1 MLVQQ
6 TIDGMFR
13 LKLHAMARAL
23 DRQRETPGVMDLS
36 FEDRLALLVDAE
48 LNARDA
54 RKHARLLK
62 TARLKVQASAEDIDF
77 RAQRGLEKRVVASLL
92 LCDWI
97 EKGRNLLLTGP
108 TGVGKTWL
116 ACAFAMEAIRHG
128 LPAMYRRMPLLL
140 EDLEIA
146 RADGSLRRMR
156 NQLGRMRLLII
167 DDWGIVPLKAQGRQ
181 DLLELI
187 DDRIGTGSLI
197 ITSQLPVSE
206 WHSYLAEPTIADA
219 ILDRLVHE
227 SQRINLKGDSM
238 RRVKATKPD

>member
-1 MLVQQ
+1 MLLQQ
-6 TIDGMFR
+6 TIDGLMR
-13 LKLHAMARAL
+13 LKLHAMARAF
-23 DRQRETPGVMDLS
+23 DRQRETTGLQDLS

-48 LNARDA
+48 LNARDS

-92 LCDWI
+92 LCDWV
-97 EKGRNLLLTGP
+97 EKGRNVLLTGP

-128 LPAMYRRMPLLL
+128 LSAMYRRMPLLL

-156 NQLGRMRLLII
+156 NQLGRIRLLII
-167 DDWGIVPLKAQGRQ
+167 DDWGIVPLKPQGRQ

-187 DDRIGTGSLI
+187 DDRIGSGSLI
-197 ITSQLPVSE
+197 ITSQLPVNE
-206 WHSYLAEPTIADA
+206 WHAYLGEPTIADA

-227 SQRINLKGDSM
+227 SFRIALKGDSM
-238 RRVKATKPD
+238 RRAKAGKPE